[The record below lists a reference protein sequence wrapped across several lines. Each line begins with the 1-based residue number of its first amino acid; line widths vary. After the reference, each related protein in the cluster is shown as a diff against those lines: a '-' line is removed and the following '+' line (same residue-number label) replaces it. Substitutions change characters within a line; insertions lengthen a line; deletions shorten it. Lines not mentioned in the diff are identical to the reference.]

1 MLDEQAD
8 LARSKDRIHPQAVAR
23 AVSDLAKPDAIFV
36 STPVSTHSGPG
47 TGSGKVD
54 RSELLVPSTTGP
66 WGQRLLRQT
75 GYKRWIARARLLRS
89 AAMADSIC

>member
-36 STPVSTHSGPG
+36 FDTGLNTLWSG
-47 TGSGKVD
+47 TGSGKVE
-54 RSELLVPSTTGP
+54 RSGLLVPSTTGP
-66 WGQRLLRQT
+66 WGQRLLRPT
-75 GYKRWIARARLLRS
+75 GYKRWIARAR
-89 AAMADSIC
+89 